1 MAMILI
7 VEDEIFVR
15 DLAEL
20 MLADMGHSVL
30 PAASLSEAV
39 VILRSGQP
47 IDLLITD
54 IRLEAQILGGFE
66 VARQALA
73 LRPRLPVLY
82 VTGSPVSDY
91 AASLFATGSRYLQK
105 PYTAEQLQESLEKLL
120 AAAALN
126 DAA

>member
-1 MAMILI
+1 MAVIMI

-15 DLAEL
+15 DMAEL
-20 MLADMGHSVL
+20 MLAEMGHATL
-30 PAASLSEAV
+30 PAATLDEAM
-39 VILRSGQP
+39 VILGSGQP

-66 VARQALA
+66 VARQARA

-82 VTGSPVSDY
+82 VTGSPVGNY
-91 AASLFATGSRYLQK
+91 ADSLFATGSLYLQK
-105 PYTAEQLQESLEKLL
+105 PYTHELLQASVDKLL